1 MLYVWQWLL
10 LNQVVPNKFGFKSS
24 CSRSLLI
31 DADES
36 AFRVEDALSSFKL
49 QLQEFQTVGQ
59 MRALKIAMIEWFNM
73 FNH

>member
-1 MLYVWQWLL
+1 MLADATA
-10 LNQVVPNKFGFKSS
+10 VVPCSSHSFNSS
-24 CSRSLLI
+24 CSRLLI

-59 MRALKIAMIEWFNM
+59 MRALKIAMIEWFK
-73 FNH
+73 H